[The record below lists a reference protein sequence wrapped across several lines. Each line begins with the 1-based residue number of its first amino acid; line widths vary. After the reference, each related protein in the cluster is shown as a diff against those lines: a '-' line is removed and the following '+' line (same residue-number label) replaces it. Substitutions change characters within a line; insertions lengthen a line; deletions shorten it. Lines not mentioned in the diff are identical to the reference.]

1 MPLPLLQPMLATT
14 GDPGGDPTRWCTE
27 AKWDGWRAMV
37 YVDQRLRVRTRTG
50 RQVSDSL
57 PELTGLVD
65 ALDGHTG
72 ILDGE
77 LIACPDGKVDFYV
90 LAPRMLHT
98 GRTASWAASQ
108 VPVTFVAFDLLHL
121 DGQDLTG
128 LPLVE
133 RKQLLD
139 ELHLEG
145 PTWATNSWHPGEC
158 ESLFKV
164 CAQLG
169 HEGVVAKRL
178 DASYLPG
185 IRSRTWLKK
194 KTPEWRRDHAPRRR
208 RHQSTNELDGAR

>member
-1 MPLPLLQPMLATT
+1 MVVLYAPSVGTGQVHLSSVPRCSIIGPVPLPLLQPMLATT
-14 GDPGGDPTRWCTE
+14 GQPGGDQALWCAE
-27 AKWDGWRAMV
+27 AKWDGWRALV
-37 YVDQRLRVRTRTG
+37 YVDDGLRVRTRTG

-65 ALDGHTG
+65 ALDGHSV

-77 LIACPDGKVDFYV
+77 LVASRGQVDFYA

-98 GRTASWAASQ
+98 GRMARWAASQ

-133 RKQLLD
+133 RKRQLD
-139 ELHLEG
+139 ELHLVG
-145 PTWATNSWHPGEC
+145 PAWATNGWYQGDGD
-158 ESLFKV
+158 SLFQV
-164 CAQLG
+164 CAELG

-178 DASYLPG
+178 DAPYLPG
-185 IRSRTWLKK
+185 SG
-194 KTPEWRRDHAPRRR
+194 PEA
-208 RHQSTNELDGAR
+208 G